1 MQVSTSIHKLVY
13 LGLLSCI
20 QVIVLMW
27 YRPEN
32 LISMHNQLMK
42 WVLHGF
48 DHALV
53 PCLWGAAVSN
63 HCNSQPRLYRPAV
76 DSRRKMT
83 VRTLNDCRLV
93 IVIFS
98 SSCVK
103 NDGRR
108 REGNRDGDSA
118 LAGLEHLL
126 LAGGSSH
133 IVVAAGRTETGAE
146 V

>member
-1 MQVSTSIHKLVY
+1 
-13 LGLLSCI
+13 
-20 QVIVLMW
+20 
-27 YRPEN
+27 
-32 LISMHNQLMK
+32 
-42 WVLHGF
+42 
-48 DHALV
+48 
-53 PCLWGAAVSN
+53 
-63 HCNSQPRLYRPAV
+63 
-76 DSRRKMT
+76 MT

-103 NDGRR
+103 NVGRR